1 MPKILITGSNGLLGE
16 HLVQKFKNKKDWEL
30 VATAR
35 GENRLMN
42 KTGYRFRILD
52 ICDPEQVE
60 DVLLDEHPDY
70 VIHAA
75 AMTQVDGCEED
86 KNTCWDTNVIA
97 TQWLVKAAR
106 KVKAYFIF
114 ISTDFIFDGA
124 KGPYS
129 EKELPNPLNYYG
141 VSKLAAEM
149 FLEGAD
155 IASTTLRTVLVYGVS
170 ENKAR
175 SNIVLWVKKSLE
187 AGKQIHVVD
196 DQWRTPTLVDDLA
209 EGCRLV
215 IVKKEKGEAP
225 ERVYNISGKEVVTP
239 YEIALEVADYFELDQ
254 SLITRADASTFSQKA
269 KRPAKTG
276 FLLNRAEQELNY
288 RPHSLQQ
295 GLRVVKEKLEG

>member
-42 KTGYRFRILD
+42 KTGYRFRSLD
-52 ICDPEQVE
+52 ICDPEQVAN
-60 DVLLDEHPDY
+60 VLLDENPDY
-70 VIHAA
+70 IIHAA

-86 KNTCWDTNVIA
+86 KNMCWNTNVIA
-97 TQWLVKAAR
+97 TQWLVKGAQ
-106 KVKAYFIF
+106 KIKAYFVF
-114 ISTDFIFDGA
+114 ISTDFIFDGD

-129 EKELPNPLNYYG
+129 EDELPNPLNYYG
-141 VSKLAAEM
+141 MSKLAAEM
-149 FLEGAD
+149 FLKGAD
-155 IASTTLRTVLVYGVS
+155 IASTILRTVLVYGVS

-175 SNIVLWVKKSLE
+175 SNIILWVKESLE

-209 EGCRLV
+209 EGCHLV
-215 IVKKEKGEAP
+215 IAKKEKGGTLKKI
-225 ERVYNISGKEVVTP
+225 YNISGKEIVTP
-239 YEIALEVADYFELDQ
+239 YQIAIEVANYFGLDQ

-288 RPHSLQQ
+288 RPHTLQQ
-295 GLRVVKEKLEG
+295 GLHVVKEKLKG